1 MVRVYSE
8 FKNRNLKSKIILQ
21 VHDELVI
28 DVYSDE
34 VEIVKE
40 ILQTQMENV
49 INLDVKL
56 TINIACGNTWYE
68 AK

>member
-1 MVRVYSE
+1 MV
-8 FKNRNLKSKIILQ
+8 
-21 VHDELVI
+21 
-28 DVYSDE
+28 DVYPNE
-34 VEIVKE
+34 EEIVKE
-40 ILQTQMENV
+40 ILQAQMENV